1 MRLHGDAT
9 VTAIFFYDEGFGAGW
24 GWLGRGLGGAR
35 AGFGG
40 VGGVGRWVVYSV
52 LSIRL
57 PSPAAM
63 EVHKATQCFRRGFR
77 QRFRCSGYASGFQR
91 FGSLYGAG
99 CTCKQGGFFWD
110 GSMAKNG
117 VAPRRTGKAIL
128 PRENLQITQ
137 TSFPEEFFFG
147 G

>member
-9 VTAIFFYDEGFGAGW
+9 VTALFFYDEGFGAGWGRLW

-77 QRFRCSGYASGFQR
+77 QRFSVLGGCQWLPEVCEAVRGW
-91 FGSLYGAG
+91 LYVQ
-99 CTCKQGGFFWD
+99 TGGIFLGWLH
-110 GSMAKNG
+110 
-117 VAPRRTGKAIL
+117 GKK
-128 PRENLQITQ
+128 R
-137 TSFPEEFFFG
+137 G
-147 G
+147 GT